1 MLGRLLDTARLAAG
15 TASRAA
21 RDLLIDDEIRSV
33 IDRLDWQVNRH
44 GYDRWGTSRDT
55 VMLSL
60 AVARWLH
67 RHYFRTEVHGI
78 DRVPGGRV
86 LLIANHSGQLPFDG
100 MLISTAMALDADPPR
115 FTHAM
120 IEKFFARPPG
130 VSMWM
135 QRTGQLIGVPE
146 NARRLLEVDGA
157 AVLVFPEGVRGSGK
171 TWPDRYKIMGF
182 GQGFLRLALET
193 QTPIVPV
200 GVVGGEESIISLSQ
214 MKPLARLLGVPYAPL
229 TPTLL
234 PLPLPT
240 KIRLHFG
247 DPLRFVGT
255 GNEEDAVIA
264 EMVAE
269 VEQAVKSLIDQG
281 LEQRQN
287 VFY

>member
-1 MLGRLLDTARLAAG
+1 MLGRILDR
-15 TASRAA
+15 ASRAVD
-21 RDLLIDDEIRSV
+21 DLLIDDEVRAAV
-33 IDRLDWQVNRH
+33 DRLDWQVNRH
-44 GYDRWGTSRDT
+44 GYDHWGTSRQV
-55 VMLSL
+55 VMRSL
-60 AVARWLH
+60 AVARWLY
-67 RHYFRTEVHGI
+67 RHYFRTEIHHI
-78 DRVPGGRV
+78 DRVPAGRV
-86 LLIANHSGQLPFDG
+86 MLIANHSGQLPFDG
-100 MLISTAMALDADPPR
+100 MLIGTAMALDAEPPR

-120 IEKFFARPPG
+120 IEKFFARPPLVG
-130 VSMWM
+130 TWM
-135 QRTGQLIGVPE
+135 VRTGQLIGVPE
-146 NARRLLEVDGA
+146 NARRLLAEEDA

-193 QTPIVPV
+193 STPIVPV
-200 GVVGGEESIISLSQ
+200 AVIGGEESIISLSQ
-214 MKPLARLLGVPYAPL
+214 MKPLARLLGIPYAPL

-240 KIRLHFG
+240 KMRLHFG
-247 DPLRFVGT
+247 QPLRFVGT

-281 LEQRQN
+281 LRQRDN

>member
-1 MLGRLLDTARLAAG
+1 MLGRLLDTARLAAN
-15 TASRAA
+15 TAGRAV
-21 RDLLIDDEIRSV
+21 DGLLIDDEIRSV

-44 GYDRWGTSRDT
+44 GYDRWGTSRQT
-55 VMLSL
+55 VMRSL

-78 DRVPGGRV
+78 DRVPEGRV

-100 MLISTAMALDADPPR
+100 MLIGAAMALEADPPR

-130 VSMWM
+130 VGTWM
-135 QRTGQLIGVPE
+135 MRTGQLIGVPE
-146 NARRLLEVDGA
+146 NARRLLEDDDA

-182 GQGFLRLALET
+182 GQGFLRLALGTE
-193 QTPIVPV
+193 TPIVPV
-200 GVVGGEESIISLSQ
+200 AVIGGEESIISLSQ

-240 KIRLHFG
+240 KIRLHVG
-247 DPLRFVGT
+247 HPLRFSGT
-255 GNEEDAVIA
+255 GNEEDAVVT

-269 VEQAVKSLIDQG
+269 VEQAVQALIDRG
-281 LEQRQN
+281 LEERQN